1 MIERIY
7 PGIKIDDAD
16 SADALA
22 VAICHAMQNQIKIID
37 KGLTIMIVKLKGT
50 IDGHSENHIDVD
62 VRDIVYRILMTTSN
76 VKIFKEVNSEVEV
89 FIHEIIK
96 EDARILVGFRKLKE
110 REIFCNLLS
119 VQGVGS
125 KMALNIMSNLE
136 CDEIVSSIK
145 TEEIS
150 KFVKISGVGQKLAK
164 RIFNELREK
173 ISKEFEIV
181 KPELSYND
189 NVIKDDLISC
199 LINLGIPPGFVK
211 QLP

>member
-1 MIERIY
+1 
-7 PGIKIDDAD
+7 
-16 SADALA
+16 
-22 VAICHAMQNQIKIID
+22 
-37 KGLTIMIVKLKGT
+37 MIVKLKGT

-125 KMALNIMSNLE
+125 KMALNIISELQSEEIINSLRNEIITNFTKISGIGKKLAQRIINELKDKANNDKLLKSTTLFASKKNKTLFDDLYSCIVNLGYQSK
-136 CDEIVSSIK
+136 IA
-145 TEEIS
+145 EEIS
-150 KFVKISGVGQKLAK
+150 RQIIIQNKNKELEELIPLALKTLKIQ
-164 RIFNELREK
+164 
-173 ISKEFEIV
+173 SK
-181 KPELSYND
+181 
-189 NVIKDDLISC
+189 
-199 LINLGIPPGFVK
+199 
-211 QLP
+211 

>member
-1 MIERIY
+1 
-7 PGIKIDDAD
+7 
-16 SADALA
+16 
-22 VAICHAMQNQIKIID
+22 
-37 KGLTIMIVKLKGT
+37 MIVKLKGT

-199 LINLGIPPGFVK
+199 LINLGYPSRICETTALEVINKNKSENLEKLIPKALKLLTNADFNK
-211 QLP
+211 